1 MQLDQLLAARAD
13 LWRGRA
19 TPQAAPAGL
28 PTGFTAL
35 DAALCGH
42 GWPRGGLSEV
52 LTAHQGAGLA
62 LLLPLL
68 AALSKEPRWLL
79 WVDPP
84 HLPFAPALAAR
95 GLDLGRL
102 LIVHAGADAAWAA
115 EQGLRSGTC
124 AAVLAWTGPGPA
136 GAAARPAQRRPE
148 RTSRDRAGGWSP
160 AALRRLQLAAAE
172 TDTPLLLLR
181 PPAAAGE
188 TSPAALRLSVSA
200 RADGLDV
207 TLLKQRGGRPGQRLQ
222 LPARPDQ
229 QVPGERIA
237 APAASLGQLH
247 PHQSQSR
254 PQSQPSALRSDDSTR
269 DAVRSGRGGAAVL
282 TPGTAVAPS
291 PADPNASNET
301 AAPPKPTG
309 PFATSHRPASPPAPA
324 TDGQAPGSDARDR
337 RTSQESTPSRQEP
350 PAARQVQAAGGGVL
364 AAVIGRR
371 GRRRRVV
378 PRR

>member
-13 LWRGRA
+13 LWRGHA

-124 AAVLAWTGPGPA
+124 AAVLTWTGPGAA
-136 GAAARPAQRRPE
+136 GTARGFAQRRPE
-148 RTSRDRAGGWSP
+148 RTGRDSADTGRTGGWSP
-160 AALRRLQLAAAE
+160 TALRRLQLAAAE

-188 TSPAALRLSVSA
+188 TSPATLRLSVSA

-207 TLLKQRGGRPGQRLQ
+207 TLLKQRGGRPGQRLR
-222 LPARPDQ
+222 LPARPDRPAVGEQ
-229 QVPGERIA
+229 APARAAAPAPAPAADPVPVAPSVAGP
-237 APAASLGQLH
+237 APAASS
-247 PHQSQSR
+247 P
-254 PQSQPSALRSDDSTR
+254 
-269 DAVRSGRGGAAVL
+269 
-282 TPGTAVAPS
+282 TAVAPPESVRPDQRPRPGSQSESS
-291 PADPNASNET
+291 PPDVGRKPTPLSAAVP
-301 AAPPKPTG
+301 APP
-309 PFATSHRPASPPAPA
+309 PP
-324 TDGQAPGSDARDR
+324 
-337 RTSQESTPSRQEP
+337 QEP
-350 PAARQVQAAGGGVL
+350 PAERQVQAAGGGVL
-364 AAVIGRR
+364 AAVIGRH